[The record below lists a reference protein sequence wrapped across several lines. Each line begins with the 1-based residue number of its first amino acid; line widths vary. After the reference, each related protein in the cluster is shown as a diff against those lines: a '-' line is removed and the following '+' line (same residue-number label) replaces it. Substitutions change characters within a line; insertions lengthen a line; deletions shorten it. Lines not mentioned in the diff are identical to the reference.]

1 MGDDPA
7 ILAGDVA
14 DWPSKSAT
22 VSLLQAAGLTA
33 EVGRYSVR
41 IRDFSHF
48 AFQEYGGDLGG
59 PTIEAEALV
68 HDARVV
74 SDALTRAGVRHRFE
88 VYDVERVL
96 QAYVHHD
103 WPPSDDPLPAA
114 APDGTLR
121 SRRPL
126 PSRPCRR

>member
-22 VSLLQAAGLTA
+22 LSLLQAAGLTA

-59 PTIEAEALV
+59 PTIEAEAPSVEALV

-88 VYDVERVL
+88 VYDVGRAL

-103 WPPSDDPLPAA
+103 CPPSDGA
-114 APDGTLR
+114 
-121 SRRPL
+121 
-126 PSRPCRR
+126 